1 MLALATVIRCTVYSY
16 DLEIVFKIIC
26 LHSRLI
32 GLIQYLVG
40 ILYDECIKVHSGG
53 GMLLIS
59 RCVSDLSRV
68 LEYMFP
74 LRSVYLHPL

>member
-1 MLALATVIRCTVYSY
+1 MILKLFYS
-16 DLEIVFKIIC
+16 
-26 LHSRLI
+26 HSRLI